1 MIAVVAQTKQNENN
15 LSFYF
20 DAIIFYTAAYIFS
33 PGKFVAIPY
42 MVIIWGILRKV
53 MLLDFELRVLLDARY
68 MSARASCTVFNHL
81 RGKTKRVYEV
91 TD

>member
-1 MIAVVAQTKQNENN
+1 
-15 LSFYF
+15 
-20 DAIIFYTAAYIFS
+20 
-33 PGKFVAIPY
+33 
-42 MVIIWGILRKV
+42 MVIIWRILRKV

-91 TD
+91 TE